1 MDTRKKLNL
10 LSSILGSFYKTNDEY
25 LFHCPKCEHHKKKLS
40 LNLEKDAFKCW
51 VCDYHGRSIKRL
63 VRRYG
68 QYSQKK
74 EWLQLTNQVEISSF
88 SSNLFATEEQEVLK
102 QRVNLPDEFVSLANK
117 NLSIGTVPARKYLK
131 DRGITKQDIIRW
143 KIGYCSDGKYAN
155 RVVLPSFNLDGNCD
169 FFTARTYVNDWK
181 KYVNPPVDRDII
193 FNELYID
200 WEEDL
205 IIVEGPFDAI
215 TAGPNSVPLLGSTLR
230 ENSKLFQK
238 IVQHDTTVYIA
249 LDSDVERKSMGLIK
263 KLLQYDIEVNKIDI
277 GKYSDIG
284 EMNKE
289 QFNIFKENAV
299 VMGETNYLLRII
311 DSI

>member
-1 MDTRKKLNL
+1 LDTRKKLNL
-10 LSSILGSFYKTNDEY
+10 LSNILGSFYKTNDEY

-88 SSNLFATEEQEVLK
+88 SSDLFATEEQEILK
-102 QRVNLPDEFVSLANK
+102 QRVDLPSEFVSLANK
-117 NLSIGTVPARKYLK
+117 NLSVGSLAARRYLR
-131 DRGITKQDIIRW
+131 DRNITRQDIIRW

-155 RVVLPSFNLDGNCD
+155 RIVVPSFNLDGNCD

-181 KYVNPPVDRDII
+181 KYINPPVGRDII

-205 IIVEGPFDAI
+205 VIVEGPFDAI
-215 TAGPNSVPLLGSTLR
+215 VAGPNSVPLLGSTMR

-238 IVQHDTTVYIA
+238 IIQHDTTIYIA
-249 LDSDVERKSMGLIK
+249 LDPDAERKSMGLIK

-277 GKYSDIG
+277 KGHSDIG
-284 EMNKE
+284 EMSKE
-289 QFNIFKENAV
+289 QFNVFKENAV
-299 VMGETNYLLRII
+299 VMGETNYLLRMI
-311 DSI
+311 DSV

>member
-1 MDTRKKLNL
+1 MSN
-10 LSSILGSFYKTNDEY
+10 ILGSFYKINDEY

-40 LNLEKDAFKCW
+40 INLEKDAFKCW

-68 QYSQKK
+68 QYSQKR

-88 SSNLFATEEQEVLK
+88 SNDLFASVEEEVLK
-102 QRVNLPDEFVSLANK
+102 QRVELPEEFISLANK
-117 NLSIGTVPARKYLK
+117 NLSVGSLAARKYLK
-131 DRGITKQDIIRW
+131 DRNITKQDIIRW
-143 KIGYCSDGKYAN
+143 KIGYCPDGVYAN
-155 RVVLPSFNLDGNCD
+155 RVVIPSFNLDGNCD
-169 FFTARTYVNDWK
+169 FFTARTYVDDWK
-181 KYVNPPVDRDII
+181 KYINPPVGRDII

-205 IIVEGPFDAI
+205 VLVEGPFDAI
-215 TAGPNSVPLLGSTLR
+215 VAGPNAIPLLGSTLR

-238 IVQHDTTVYIA
+238 IIQHDTTIYIA
-249 LDSDVERKSMGLIK
+249 LDPDAERKSMGLIK

-277 GKYSDIG
+277 KGHSDVG
-284 EMNKE
+284 EMSKE

-299 VMGETNYLLRII
+299 VMSETNYLLRMI

>member
-10 LSSILGSFYKTNDEY
+10 LSNILGSFYKTNDEY

-88 SSNLFATEEQEVLK
+88 SSDLFATEEQEILK
-102 QRVNLPDEFVSLANK
+102 QRVDLPSEFVSLANK
-117 NLSIGTVPARKYLK
+117 NLSVGSLAARRYLR
-131 DRGITKQDIIRW
+131 DRNITRQDIIRW

-155 RVVLPSFNLDGNCD
+155 RIVVPSFNLDGNCD

-181 KYVNPPVDRDII
+181 KYINPPVGRDII

-205 IIVEGPFDAI
+205 VIVEGPFDAI
-215 TAGPNSVPLLGSTLR
+215 VAGPNSVPLLGSTMR

-238 IVQHDTTVYIA
+238 IIQHDTTIYIA
-249 LDSDVERKSMGLIK
+249 LDPDAERKSMGLIK

-277 GKYSDIG
+277 KGHSDIG
-284 EMNKE
+284 EMSKE
-289 QFNIFKENAV
+289 QFNVFKENAV
-299 VMGETNYLLRII
+299 VMGETNYLLRMI
-311 DSI
+311 DSV